1 MDTKGWDVIFACS
14 VDVANKQLSKHM
26 QQANLVF
33 TYEDD
38 NISITGTFGIW
49 EIITGGSAKLLHFQ
63 TPITQGTIHI
73 KKTNADLDI
82 SGICPIMELQ
92 LDFIQNSSLPN
103 MRNLQF
109 NFKETGLAPGDTKSG
124 AVTVVNPDTTGKI
137 SSNIIEVGLVHNYL
151 PKIFINNKDNLSYVF
166 AEMNLVPPSSSSWL
180 APKKF
185 DYMYGASETGKD
197 VICILTVTKDRDI
210 SQLSHSIDGNLLDN
224 QHDMFILTSDGMF
237 LEHIILPTLPNVY
250 GNGATAS
257 NFIYE
262 GKSNTSGIIKN
273 RGNLNCN
280 TVKVGA
286 IYYYPKIT
294 SLSIHVE
301 NNKIV
306 TSAQGK
312 CDISG
317 LDGAYISFSI
327 DGKNEFKYDNSSNT
341 ITFLPDN
348 NPHVTSSKHIPTE
361 EEIGIDIG
369 AAILAFFT
377 FGATTVVLPTLIGI
391 AEGVLQGV
399 TDSIK
404 EDVKNEQSIQFT
416 NNFFTSDKI
425 VVKWNGVDDFIIQD
439 CGLSQSFYARG
450 NFNL

>member
-151 PKIFINNKDNLSYVF
+151 PKIFINNKDKLSYAF
-166 AEMNLVPPSSSSWL
+166 AEINLVPPSSSSWL

-197 VICILTVTKDRDI
+197 VICILAVTKDRDI
-210 SQLSHSIDGNLLDN
+210 SQLPHSIDGNLLDK
-224 QHDMFILTSDGMF
+224 QHDMFVLISDGMF
-237 LEHIILPTLPNVY
+237 LENMVLPMLPSAY

-257 NFIYE
+257 NFIYVP
-262 GKSNTSGIIKN
+262 KSNTSGSIKN
-273 RGNLNCN
+273 KGNLSCPS
-280 TVKVGA
+280 VKVGL
-286 IYYYPKIT
+286 INYYPKIT
-294 SLSIHVE
+294 SLTINIE
-301 NNKIV
+301 NNKLVSSANGEFDITGLLDAYV
-306 TSAQGK
+306 T
-312 CDISG
+312 
-317 LDGAYISFSI
+317 FSTTV
-327 DGKNEFKYDNSSNT
+327 KNELQYDTQSNT
-341 ITFLPDN
+341 IKFLKDT
-348 NPHVTSSKHIPTE
+348 NPSNDYDKHVPWYDYLFAAIGGGIIALVVDVATSVITDAISKSVANEQYGTANEKLTSSAP
-361 EEIGIDIG
+361 
-369 AAILAFFT
+369 
-377 FGATTVVLPTLIGI
+377 
-391 AEGVLQGV
+391 
-399 TDSIK
+399 
-404 EDVKNEQSIQFT
+404 
-416 NNFFTSDKI
+416 I
-425 VVKWNGVDDFIIQD
+425 VVKWNGVNDFLIQD